1 MTRCVLTSLIVLL
14 ALSVATAWG
23 ADPEVL
29 WQIGK
34 TNKDYHDLGNAGD
47 LFGGYP
53 KAFPRDVRFTVG
65 KSDPAKDFS
74 ASHPGPVDA
83 WAGNKTHLF
92 RINFD
97 LPSPPAGAYELR
109 IDVLD
114 TQGSFGPTLRVK
126 VNDQSTE
133 VPLERGAGDMVVL
146 HPDMG
151 KNRALKFMIAGSAL
165 KREGNTV
172 ELTVTHGSWLIYDA
186 ISLVK
191 LPSDANLV
199 PNITVKSSIFF
210 VGQEGGLKQE
220 LTVSVDRLLTT
231 ELVQVE
237 ARSGDKVVGS
247 VTLGK
252 AAFGIASGQLHVA
265 ETTTERELIVTAS
278 AGSQAVTAKITQKPQ
293 KKWRIY
299 CAPSTHTDIGYTAQQ
314 EAVIGLHNRNTDLAL
329 ELSDEFPLYHWNLE
343 SSWAAQMWLRDTPPY
358 RHEELYKA
366 AREHRV
372 GIETTYLNMLTGLCS
387 DEELIRNMYY
397 SARLNREHGV
407 PFDSYTLTDAPSH
420 VWGLPSILAGAGVR
434 YISIGS
440 NQTRAPI
447 LKQNIHHKCPFWWEG
462 PDGQRVLLWNTSGY
476 SQAGNI
482 GLREGMARMHQ
493 AIESD
498 LMWWNNRT
506 DYPFDAILLHG
517 AYSDNVAIGRDIAES
532 ITEYSKHYA
541 YPKVILCSNDTFMK
555 YIEQNFADKIQVVRG
570 CGGSWWEDGAGSSA
584 VETGIARVAHQ
595 DIIAAETA
603 WAVATGGKPLP
614 RPTQATFDK
623 AWDDI
628 LLYDEHTWGAHN
640 SITEPDS
647 DFVTRQWAV
656 KAQYAYDAADA
667 SKRLLNQALV
677 ELAGQVNAPDDSLL
691 VFNPAGRARTGLL
704 KIDLPRELG
713 IADDKGNPVPSQIV
727 RQDVMDVVTKLF
739 RASDVPAVGYRTYKL
754 VKEVVKPEAPPR
766 FNGTVLENDFYK
778 ISFDPATGGI
788 VSLVDKKLN
797 KELVDTASKY
807 KLGQLVYAAGGK
819 CVDQYNVECPNCAE
833 VKFSSPEKAK
843 VEVGLSGPVY
853 TSVKTMTSMPLFNGI
868 ELETIL
874 YEQERRVDF
883 VVRLNKKMTREK
895 EAVYVAFP
903 FAGAEPKFRY
913 EIGGGNVRPNED
925 HWPGGCRD
933 WFSVQRWVTV
943 NTNDAGV
950 VWSPVDTPL
959 ITLCDMTPGKWL
971 DELPITNGTVFAY
984 ALNNYWFT
992 NYKAGQD
999 GEFVFRYSLTSD
1011 TKVEPAAAS
1020 LFGED
1025 VQSPMRAARL
1035 FAGRQSPKLS
1045 ASASLCEVQPAN
1057 VIVTAVK
1064 PADDGKGVIVR
1075 VRETS
1080 GQATEAKVAVKFP
1093 GVTRVVGCDLV
1104 ERNKEALPLTDG
1116 QITLKVAANGMAAV
1130 RLELGSE
1137 GQSVPTSQAATQK
1150 SEK

>member
-1 MTRCVLTSLIVLL
+1 MTRHVLASLTVLL
-14 ALSVATAWG
+14 AFSAGTTSG
-23 ADPEVL
+23 ADTDVL

-47 LFGGYP
+47 VFGGYT

-83 WAGNKTHLF
+83 WAGNKTHPF

-97 LPSPPAGAYELR
+97 LQGPPATAYELR

-126 VNDQSTE
+126 VNEQSTE
-133 VPLERGAGDMVVL
+133 IPLERGAGDMVVL
-146 HPDMG
+146 HPEMG
-151 KNRALKFMIAGSAL
+151 KNRALKFMIAGATL
-165 KREGNTV
+165 KPEGNTI
-172 ELTVTHGSWLIYDA
+172 ELTVTRGSWLLYDA
-186 ISLVK
+186 ISLAKLTLEANVAPNLSVK
-191 LPSDANLV
+191 PSL
-199 PNITVKSSIFF
+199 FF
-210 VGQEGGLKQE
+210 VEKEGKLQQE

-231 ELVQVE
+231 DLVKIEV
-237 ARSGDKVVGS
+237 RSGEQQIGS
-247 VTLGK
+247 GTLGRPM
-252 AAFGIASGQLHVA
+252 FGIASGPLHVA
-265 ETTTERELIVTAS
+265 EATTERELVVTVS
-278 AGSQAVTAKITQKPQ
+278 AGSQAITAKVTQKPQ

-314 EAVIGLHNRNTDLAL
+314 EAVVALHNRNTDLAL
-329 ELSDEFPLYHWNLE
+329 ELSAEFPLYHWNLE
-343 SSWAAQMWLRDTPPY
+343 SSWAAQMWLRDNPPY

-397 SARLNREHGV
+397 SARLHREHAV
-407 PFDSYTLTDAPSH
+407 PFESYTLTDAPSH

-447 LKQNIHHKCPFWWEG
+447 LKQNLHHKCPFWWEG

-482 GLREGMARMHQ
+482 GLREGMARMRQ

-498 LMWWNNRT
+498 LMWWNGRS
-506 DYPFDAILLHG
+506 DYPYDAILLHG

-555 YIEQNFADKIQVVRG
+555 HIEKNFAGKIPVVRG

-584 VETGIARVAHQ
+584 VETAITRVAHQ

-603 WAVATGGKPLP
+603 WAVATGGKPIPLS
-614 RPTQATFDK
+614 TQTTFDE
-623 AWDDI
+623 AWNNI

-640 SITEPDS
+640 SIAEPDS

-667 SKRLLNQALV
+667 SKRLLDQALV
-677 ELAGQVNAPDDSLL
+677 ELAGQVNASDNSLL
-691 VFNPAGRARTGLL
+691 VFNPAGRSRTGLV
-704 KIDLPRELG
+704 KVDLPRELG
-713 IADDKGNPVPSQIV
+713 ITDEQGTPVPSQIV
-727 RQDVMDVVTKLF
+727 RQDVMDVVTKMF

-754 VKEVVKPEAPPR
+754 IKETTRPAVPPR

-778 ISFDPATGGI
+778 VSFDPATGGI
-788 VSLVDKKLN
+788 LSLLDKKLN
-797 KELVDTASKY
+797 KELVDSAGKY
-807 KLGQLVYAAGGK
+807 RLGQLVYAAGGK
-819 CVDQYNVECPNCAE
+819 CVDQYNVDCPNFAE
-833 VKFSSPEKAK
+833 VRFSSPERARI
-843 VEVGLSGPVY
+843 EAGLAGPVY
-853 TSVKTMTSMPLFNGI
+853 TSARTVANMPMFHRI

-895 EAVYVAFP
+895 EAVYIAFP
-903 FAGAEPKFRY
+903 FAGAEPRFRY
-913 EIGGGNVRPNED
+913 EIGGGSVRPNED

-943 NTNDAGV
+943 NTNDVGV
-950 VWSPVDTPL
+950 VWSAVDTPL

-1011 TKVEPAAAS
+1011 ARAEPATAT

-1025 VQSPMRAARL
+1025 VQSPMRAVRL
-1035 FAGRQSPKLS
+1035 FAGRRSPKQPT
-1045 ASASLCEVQPAN
+1045 AASLCEVQPSN
-1057 VIVTAVK
+1057 VIITAVK

-1075 VRETS
+1075 VRETA
-1080 GQATEAKVAVKFP
+1080 GQATEAKVAVRFP
-1093 GVTRVVGCDLV
+1093 GVTRVTGCDLV
-1104 ERNKEALPLTDG
+1104 ERNRDALAVTNG
-1116 QITLKVAANGMAAV
+1116 QVTVKLAANAMAAI
-1130 RLELGSE
+1130 RLEAGAE
-1137 GQSVPTSQAATQK
+1137 RR
-1150 SEK
+1150 